1 MDLGLA
7 GKTVIVTGG
16 ASNIGRAISLNFAKE
31 GANVVVVDWDHAQA
45 QKVTEANFTF
55 VAIDD
60 ARDNGLTLEMDDREY
75 AFCSAHCMQTFA
87 KAPTRFRAKVD
98 AWLAAPH

>member
-1 MDLGLA
+1 MHDSSGTA
-7 GKTVIVTGG
+7 GPKILDPVCDMIVG
-16 ASNIGRAISLNFAKE
+16 IE
-31 GANVVVVDWDHAQA
+31 GAR
-45 QKVTEANFTF
+45 E
-55 VAIDD
+55 
-60 ARDNGLTLEMDDREY
+60 NGLTLEMGDREY

>member
-1 MDLGLA
+1 MRDTSGDA
-7 GKTVIVTGG
+7 GPKMLDPVCDMI
-16 ASNIGRAISLNFAKE
+16 
-31 GANVVVVDWDHAQA
+31 
-45 QKVTEANFTF
+45 

-60 ARDNGLTLEMDDREY
+60 AREHGLTLEMDDREY

-98 AWLAAPH
+98 AWVAANH